1 MCKYKEIIAFCI
13 FFSISFVFMS
23 KVVKNVDPI
32 VSTFITYGIA
42 TVFFTLINIKNLRET
57 LNILLREKM
66 LVFKINISTL
76 MNTLLAFYVVLY
88 ISPIAYIIVFFSG
101 LSFFNSL
108 YNYRDV
114 RSLEMTINMLA
125 ISLAVFISFLMSNAN
140 LVDTITGVTLTL
152 TSTVFASFYMR
163 ESAMLHT
170 KTDISVPQILS
181 IRFYLVIVL
190 CGFYSVYS
198 ISHQSISTSD
208 LSLLFLISV
217 TGSIVPLFLMQKS
230 ITTLGPKLTAQF
242 TPLTPILCLMFM
254 ALIEKQH
261 FSILEISLT
270 FLIALVMLCQLILK
284 PNNIKDKN
292 DE

>member
-1 MCKYKEIIAFCI
+1 MFKYKEIIAFCI

-42 TVFFTLINIKNLRET
+42 TVFFTLINIRNLRQT

-66 LVFKINISTL
+66 LIFKINISTL

-108 YNYRDV
+108 YNYRNV

-125 ISLAVFISFLMSNAN
+125 ISLAVFISFLISNAS
-140 LVDTITGVTLTL
+140 LVDTIIGVYLTL
-152 TSTVFASFYMR
+152 ISTVFASFYMR
-163 ESAMLHT
+163 ESATLHT

-181 IRFYLVIVL
+181 IRFYLVIIL

-208 LSLLFLISV
+208 LSLLFLIAV

-230 ITTLGPKLTAQF
+230 IKILGPKLTAQF

-254 ALIEKQH
+254 ALIEKEQ

-270 FLIALVMLCQLILK
+270 FLIALVMLCQGILK